1 MMKKYGMKHSVC
13 KSLIVIL
20 ICYIIAAGCSGTTH
34 SSGEV
39 TLVKIPLGHT
49 EKAPKN
55 KKNRTKTNKNCLPQK
70 LGELN
75 LIKVIEKEEATRI
88 INKMHG
94 KNLDDCK
101 NLIAHYGNN
110 PSKNILYISI
120 YKDDEKAKE
129 NLKRMAMK
137 MANGSPVFSSLTYSK
152 MGKNVHFETDGMG
165 LKHYFYRTDS
175 ILIWWQVEPDKAEA
189 TYKDLLKFDFADL
202 K

>member
-1 MMKKYGMKHSVC
+1 MMKNYCMKHPVC
-13 KSLIVIL
+13 KFLIIL
-20 ICYIIAAGCSGTTH
+20 LSYIIAAGCSGTTH
-34 SSGEV
+34 SYGEV

-55 KKNRTKTNKNCLPQK
+55 KKDGTKPNKNRLPRK

-88 INKMHG
+88 INNMHG

-120 YKDDEKAKE
+120 YKDDETSKE
-129 NLKRMAMK
+129 NLKRMSMK
-137 MANGSPVFSSLTYSK
+137 MANGSPVFSPLTYSK
-152 MGKNVHFETDGMG
+152 MGENVHFETEGMG

-175 ILIWWQVEPDKAEA
+175 ILIWWQVEPDNAEA
-189 TYKDLLKFDFADL
+189 TYKDLLKFDFAVL